1 MGKDK
6 DENSSSGAPQ
16 TSDLAVIA
24 LVTSILLP
32 AVGWFLGFR
41 ARKQIEESNGEK
53 LGRPLATAA
62 IWIGGIITVGWIALL
77 ALMAVSM
84 SFNND
89 EGGRGMMG
97 FGHHRMYD
105 GNYNGGEGNF
115 GPGNQP
121 DWFNG
126 QDNPGDLNGPARGQ
140 SRGPGMMQI
149 DPTPNA
155 TPPAK

>member
-6 DENSSSGAPQ
+6 EENSSNGRPE

-41 ARKQIEESNGEK
+41 ARKQIEESNGQK

-62 IWIGGIITVGWIALL
+62 IWVGGIITVGWIALFG
-77 ALMAVSM
+77 LMAVGM

-89 EGGRGMMG
+89 EGGHGMG
-97 FGHHRMYD
+97 FGNHRMFNGEND
-105 GNYNGGEGNF
+105 GPGNF
-115 GPGNQP
+115 GPGTGERG
-121 DWFNG
+121 WFGGQGGPNG
-126 QDNPGDLNGPARGQ
+126 QG
-140 SRGPGMMQI
+140 RGPGMMQI
-149 DPTPNA
+149 NPSPNA
-155 TPPAK
+155 TPPTN

>member
-6 DENSSSGAPQ
+6 EENSSNVRPE

-41 ARKQIEESNGEK
+41 ARKQIEESNGQK

-62 IWIGGIITVGWIALL
+62 IWVGGIITVGWIALFG
-77 ALMAVSM
+77 LMAVGM

-89 EGGRGMMG
+89 EGGRGMG
-97 FGHHRMYD
+97 FGNHRMF
-105 GNYNGGEGNF
+105 NGGNDGPGNF
-115 GPGNQP
+115 GHGQEERG
-121 DWFNG
+121 WFGGQGGPNG
-126 QDNPGDLNGPARGQ
+126 QG
-140 SRGPGMMQI
+140 SGPGMMQI
-149 DPTPNA
+149 NPSPNA
-155 TPPAK
+155 TPPTN

>member
-6 DENSSSGAPQ
+6 EEKSSTGTPETA
-16 TSDLAVIA
+16 DIAVIA

-41 ARKQIEESNGEK
+41 ARKQIEESDSQK
-53 LGRPLATAA
+53 FGRPLATAA
-62 IWIGGIITVGWIALL
+62 IWIGGILTVGWIALF
-77 ALMAVSM
+77 ALMALSM

-89 EGGRGMMG
+89 EGGRGAMG
-97 FGHHRMYD
+97 FGHHRMFD
-105 GNYNGGEGNF
+105 GNFNGGPGDI
-115 GPGNQP
+115 GPENQP

-126 QDNPGDLNGPARGQ
+126 QNELGGPG
-140 SRGPGMMQI
+140 RGPGMMQV